1 MVNVPAINFFSAEG
15 GLLFE
20 AHKLRSL
27 DARFKAAKRA
37 LGKYTVTELLALESA
52 RFAGKNDMELKAYFG
67 GFKTNFYDLLN
78 AYTQVVKEI
87 NRIFG
92 LVSQKEYE
100 DLLSLKETLDLVT
113 TASTRHPDWFV
124 YNSDDLHDFRAD
136 FIAVVKDLQK
146 KLVEEYSLTQTVGAH
161 GKSTLLRLRAFLK
174 SRGIIERYAEA
185 KAMRIG
191 RVYRKAKKKEAQ
203 IQEKI
208 KSGENFLPV
217 LKEYVHLLDDLNQ
230 LLHVVALDILT
241 VFQRFESELDAL
253 MPIYREFINNIHDAT
268 VQEEILVKYREFVAL
283 FIALRRQLEN
293 PQWAN
298 ISNTLGKNILDEAD
312 ELMKILLSRSRE
324 GPRTR
329 GVRVKKENK
338 EQKKR
343 EKAEARRIK
352 RENKE
357 QIRQARKEAMRK
369 RKEALANDL
378 KKRWWRVKHVTS
390 STAEGL
396 KEGWIEGG
404 RKQEAK
410 REERARA
417 RKEARERQEELRKG
431 VRPTPGPKMNLLR
444 HNEVQE
450 RIAKQ
455 RDKQLQTEE
464 RRRKI
469 DVLKKKLAGK
479 WWRVKHVTS
488 STAEGLK
495 EGWIEGGRKQNQK
508 REEKAKAREE
518 AKRLK
523 EKEKEWKQETAEQK
537 KKEKDQAKA
546 KARDQAKLAAAE
558 RWRLRKERLA
568 RLFRRSL
575 RGSGSTPSETSA
587 EEQTLEKT
595 EVVRKRLFPR
605 RKPKP

>member
-174 SRGIIERYAEA
+174 SRGIIERNAEA

-191 RVYRKAKKKEAQ
+191 RVYRKAKKKEEQ

-268 VQEEILVKYREFVAL
+268 VKAEILAKHREFSAL
-283 FIALRRQLEN
+283 YLELRRKLVN

-298 ISNTLGKNILDEAD
+298 INNTLGSEITDEAD
-312 ELMKILLSRSRE
+312 KLMNTLLSRSRE
-324 GPRTR
+324 GP
-329 GVRVKKENK
+329 G
-338 EQKKR
+338 
-343 EKAEARRIK
+343 A
-352 RENKE
+352 
-357 QIRQARKEAMRK
+357 
-369 RKEALANDL
+369 
-378 KKRWWRVKHVTS
+378 
-390 STAEGL
+390 
-396 KEGWIEGG
+396 
-404 RKQEAK
+404 
-410 REERARA
+410 
-417 RKEARERQEELRKG
+417 
-431 VRPTPGPKMNLLR
+431 
-444 HNEVQE
+444 
-450 RIAKQ
+450 
-455 RDKQLQTEE
+455 
-464 RRRKI
+464 
-469 DVLKKKLAGK
+469 
-479 WWRVKHVTS
+479 
-488 STAEGLK
+488 
-495 EGWIEGGRKQNQK
+495 
-508 REEKAKAREE
+508 
-518 AKRLK
+518 
-523 EKEKEWKQETAEQK
+523 
-537 KKEKDQAKA
+537 
-546 KARDQAKLAAAE
+546 
-558 RWRLRKERLA
+558 
-568 RLFRRSL
+568 
-575 RGSGSTPSETSA
+575 
-587 EEQTLEKT
+587 
-595 EVVRKRLFPR
+595 
-605 RKPKP
+605 